1 MNRAE
6 HRQYEEG
13 RAEQYLSAVA
23 VLDQHKRARPLWRGV
38 GGLLRGAA
46 CALASVGSQ
55 GACAC
60 VCDLYFSASGSN

>member
-23 VLDQHKRARPLWRGV
+23 VLDQHKRRGHCGV
-38 GGLLRGAA
+38 AWGGLLRRAA
-46 CALASVGSQ
+46 CAR
-55 GACAC
+55 
-60 VCDLYFSASGSN
+60 DLYFSASGSK